1 VSLLILCVAH
11 FPFQNLMNW
20 LSPRWEWWS
29 RMDVRFVLS
38 IPEL

>member
-1 VSLLILCVAH
+1 
-11 FPFQNLMNW
+11 MNW

-29 RMDVRFVLS
+29 WMDIRFVLS